1 MKNKVLLFCLIAL
14 LLCSCRNTWH
24 KITDRVWK
32 RISSEMEKKYGKPR
46 TTFYTCPYAPNQV
59 PRFPICKPVEMMK
72 YYGNNNSEWGL
83 STSAQFHTL
92 YGDYHPI
99 DYMYG
104 DSLCLYLHCP
114 KSSYISPIDSNEVQ
128 LPELWVILKIHDF
141 VVAEYTDKRTFE
153 KNLGCDIV
161 DKMVSP
167 DDYYKLFL
175 DDENA
180 LPWIQDSIKNRQK

>member
-1 MKNKVLLFCLIAL
+1 MKNKVFVLCLITL
-14 LLCSCRNTWH
+14 LLCGCRNTWH
-24 KITDRVWK
+24 KIADRVWK
-32 RISSEMEKKYGKPR
+32 RIGSEMEKKYGKPR

-59 PRFPICKPVEMMK
+59 PRFPIRKPIEMMK

-99 DYMYG
+99 DHMYG

-114 KSSYISPIDSNEVQ
+114 KSSYISPISSNEVQ
-128 LPELWVILKIHDF
+128 LPELWVFLKIHDF
-141 VVAEYTDKRTFE
+141 VVAEYPDRESFE
-153 KNLGCDIV
+153 KNVGNDII
-161 DKMVSP
+161 DNMVSP
-167 DDYYKLFL
+167 DYYYKLFY

-180 LPWIQDSIKNRQK
+180 LPWIPDSIMNNQ

>member
-1 MKNKVLLFCLIAL
+1 MRTKVIVLCLLTLLFCG
-14 LLCSCRNTWH
+14 CRNIMH
-24 KITDRVWK
+24 KITDRVEK
-32 RISSEMEKKYGKPR
+32 RIDRELEKRYGKPR

-59 PRFPICKPVEMMK
+59 PRFPIYKPVEMMK

-99 DYMYG
+99 DHMYG

-128 LPELWVILKIHDF
+128 LPELWVFLKIHDF

-153 KNLGCDIV
+153 KNVGYDIV

-180 LPWIQDSIKNRQK
+180 LPWIPDSIKNRQK